1 MFTDV
6 PLLNREKS
14 SAHSPPDVARR
25 LATMLRI
32 PSNMLFSG
40 CTYFHNDLFE
50 LPIVVSMVTL
60 LPAHTLQPCMHY
72 NVYTTARPR
81 LQVLHLFEAVFH
93 LFISS
98 MVVELCFLRFRM
110 HTWWTI
116 QDVLTFIYVYLRHRQ
131 MFLYQTFEV
140 KDYLPINIARINM
153 LNKMRLQYD
162 LATIL

>member
-98 MVVELCFLRFRM
+98 MVVELYVFCVFERTHSELYKMYWHLFM
-110 HTWWTI
+110 S
-116 QDVLTFIYVYLRHRQ
+116 IYVTGKCSCTRHSTLKITYL
-131 MFLYQTFEV
+131 
-140 KDYLPINIARINM
+140 
-153 LNKMRLQYD
+153 
-162 LATIL
+162 